1 MSFFSRFKEPSSWA
15 SLGAMIGGVTFI
27 PHAAEIG
34 GAVTDIG
41 RGVAAVFLI
50 LGFFMPERKA

>member
-1 MSFFSRFKEPSSWA
+1 MFSRLKEPSSWA
-15 SLGAMIGGVTFI
+15 SLGALIGGLTFL
-27 PHAAEIG
+27 PHAHEIG

-50 LGFFMPERKA
+50 LGFFLPERKA